1 MSGMFELNNVTK
13 IYGEITALNNITLKI
28 PRNQIFTIIGPNGS
42 GKTTLLKILAFL
54 ERPTKGTLLFDGEL
68 VKERNLDRLRLNS
81 TMVFQKTTLFDTTVA
96 KNIAYGLR
104 LRGSSKNE
112 IAEKIRNAL
121 RIVRLEGYEKR
132 HAKKLSG
139 GEQQRVALAR
149 ALALN
154 TKLLLLDEPTAN
166 LDPKNAY
173 IIEEIIATVNR
184 ESKATIVMAT
194 HNMFQAKNLPQRIA
208 LITNGKISEVGTPT
222 EIFGS
227 LSKTLISFAA
237 LENTFNGSAKVTEDG
252 TTVVDIGNGVQIE
265 ATVQRHG
272 KISVFVS
279 PEDIILSERRFTSS
293 ARNVFKGKIV
303 EISDLGSV
311 VKLKVDV
318 GKLFTVQIT
327 KRSFNEIRLNLNT
340 EVFLAFK
347 ASSVQIV

>member
-222 EIFGS
+222 EIFGT